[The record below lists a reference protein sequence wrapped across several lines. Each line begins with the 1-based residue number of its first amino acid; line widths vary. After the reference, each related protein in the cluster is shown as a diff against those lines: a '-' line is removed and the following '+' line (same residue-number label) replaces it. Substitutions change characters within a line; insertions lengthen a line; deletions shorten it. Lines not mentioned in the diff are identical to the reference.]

1 MGRKKTAEIDAL
13 ATRERI
19 IQAAENLFRVVG
31 YAKTTVADIA
41 GVLGMSPANVYRYFP
56 TKAHI
61 NEEICDRLVRSF
73 EAHCIGAIKKESTA
87 FETIKV
93 FLLEYHRAIRASLL
107 NENRLYDM
115 ISIAMEQ
122 HWPVIQSHSDRVRRT
137 LCSLIDHGIKS
148 REFKKNDAYKIAS
161 AVHESIA
168 IFIYPPLLER
178 WVNEFAD
185 AGKENSI
192 EEQLIFLIDTIFHGV
207 CDFNN
212 ISAEVA
218 QAVFPGQSIV
228 SVAKDGEFGT
238 EGK

>member
-1 MGRKKTAEIDAL
+1 MGRKKTLESDAL

-73 EAHCIGAIKKESTA
+73 ETQCLGAIEQKGTA
-87 FETIKV
+87 FEIIRL

-122 HWPVIQSHSDRVRRT
+122 HWPVIQGHSERIRSI
-137 LCSLIDHGIKS
+137 LCSLIDKGIKS
-148 REFKKNDAYKIAS
+148 EEFKKNDAYKIAS

-185 AGKENSI
+185 VG
-192 EEQLIFLIDTIFHGV
+192 EEDSVEKQLIFLIDTIFHG
-207 CDFNN
+207 
-212 ISAEVA
+212 IES
-218 QAVFPGQSIV
+218 G
-228 SVAKDGEFGT
+228 
-238 EGK
+238 GK

>member
-1 MGRKKTAEIDAL
+1 MGRKKTPEIDAL

-41 GVLGMSPANVYRYFP
+41 GILGMSPANVYRYFP

-61 NEEICDRLVRSF
+61 NEEICDRLVRGF
-73 EAHCIGAIKKESTA
+73 ETHCVGAIEQEGTA
-87 FETIKV
+87 FEIIKV

-122 HWPVIQSHSDRVRRT
+122 HWPVIQGHSERIRSI
-137 LCSLIDHGIKS
+137 LCSLIDKGIKS
-148 REFKKNDAYKIAS
+148 GEFKKNDAYKIAS

-178 WVNEFAD
+178 WVNEFSD
-185 AGKENSI
+185 TDEDNSV
-192 EEQLIFLIDTIFHGV
+192 EEQLIFLIQTIFNGI
-207 CDFNN
+207 CDCNMHN
-212 ISAEVA
+212 
-218 QAVFPGQSIV
+218 
-228 SVAKDGEFGT
+228 K
-238 EGK
+238 

>member
-1 MGRKKTAEIDAL
+1 MGRKKTPEIDAL

-41 GVLGMSPANVYRYFP
+41 TVLGMSPANVYRYFP

-73 EAHCIGAIKKESTA
+73 ETHCIGAIEKKNTA

-93 FLLEYHRAIRASLL
+93 FLLEYHRSIRASLL

-122 HWPVIQSHSDRVRRT
+122 HWPVIQSHSDRLRRT

-148 REFKKNDAYKIAS
+148 GEFKKNDAYKIAS
-161 AVHESIA
+161 VVHESIA

-185 AGKENSI
+185 AGKENSV
-192 EEQLIFLIDTIFHGV
+192 EEQLIFLIETIFHGI
-207 CDFNN
+207 CDHNMH
-212 ISAEVA
+212 
-218 QAVFPGQSIV
+218 
-228 SVAKDGEFGT
+228 
-238 EGK
+238 GK

>member
-1 MGRKKTAEIDAL
+1 MGRKKTPESDAL

-19 IQAAENLFRVVG
+19 IQTAENLFKVVG

-41 GVLGMSPANVYRYFP
+41 GILGMSSANVYRYFP

-73 EAHCIGAIKKESTA
+73 ETHCIGAIKQDGTA
-87 FETIKV
+87 FEIISD
-93 FLLEYHRAIRASLL
+93 FILEYHRAIRSSLL
-107 NENRLYDM
+107 NKNRLYDM

-122 HWPVIQSHSDRVRRT
+122 HWPVIQGHSDRIRNILIT
-137 LCSLIDHGIKS
+137 LIDNGIKS
-148 REFKKNDAYKIAS
+148 GEFKKNDAYKVAS
-161 AVHESIA
+161 AVHESLA

-185 AGKENSI
+185 SSEEDKV

-207 CDFNN
+207 CDSNN
-212 ISAEVA
+212 VSAEVA
-218 QAVFPGQSIV
+218 KAVSTGQATDS
-228 SVAKDGEFGT
+228 AANYDELGT